1 MPTYHYRCSN
11 CAHEFEQ
18 GQSIK
23 DAPLNTCPECKQQ
36 TIHRVISA
44 GGGAIF
50 KGSGF
55 YLTDYAKRPS
65 DKGGGNTKKD
75 VPAEKKTE
83 TKTTDP
89 ATKNTSST
97 NSDKTVR

>member
-55 YLTDYAKRPS
+55 YHTDYKNAVSGKKEETSSASPAAAK
-65 DKGGGNTKKD
+65 
-75 VPAEKKTE
+75 PADSSPPPAAAPAPEKK
-83 TKTTDP
+83 
-89 ATKNTSST
+89 
-97 NSDKTVR
+97 